1 MKEALVE
8 VKDLIIIFIFTFVI
22 NSTDMFFI
30 FWLNLNVT
38 TIFAPN
44 RWIL

>member
-8 VKDLIIIFIFTFVI
+8 VKDFIFIIIFTIVI
-22 NSTDMFFI
+22 NSRDMFII

-38 TIFAPN
+38 AIFAPN